1 MLVDGF
7 HHRTQEHQ
15 ELHVGVGLVLRI
27 KQVDSGIGAD
37 RPVVVLA
44 RPIHPGERLLV
55 HQAHEAMVWGGGTQ
69 DMHGEH
75 LVVDRDVGVFEHRC
89 DFVLTGGHFVVSG
102 HRRNAKLH
110 ELAFDIIHVGQH
122 AFGDGAEVVVVE
134 LMAFRAVRP
143 KQGATAEPQVF
154 PVFHEA
160 ARRPRSILVRCPGWC
175 APGSR
180 LRRCRRSSGSAW
192 LDRFDGAEERGF
204 EVQSLSCVGDEDG
217 RDAERAATAAR
228 EDERGTGCV
237 PSGVATGF
245 EGLSGPTRGEGG
257 SIGFTEGQ
265 VVAGKSRSGGAIS
278 EGVQE
283 GVVLLGGGAGQRGE
297 PVAIVGRAVFE
308 PPILSWPGRRHQRW
322 KGRAFRLWQWSEP
335 GSWPL
340 GGKRLAISS
349 VLNVRWPKNAEGSM
363 LVDVSV
369 VMCFSCKWS
378 HLGEFLL
385 GEKCHPRGFCKSVRE
400 QPSNRVVSTHVTD
413 DRPHFGR
420 RVGWHRVI
428 YTQFSVSLPAWPA
441 RCSVLARMRSLRQ
454 LDLRRF
460 GGV

>member
-55 HQAHEAMVWGGGTQ
+55 HQAHEAMVWGGGAQ

-75 LVVDRDVGVFEHRC
+75 LVVDRDVGVFEHRR

-110 ELAFDIIHVGQH
+110 QLAFDVIHVGQH

-143 KQGATAEPQVF
+143 KQGATTEPQVF

-160 ARRPRSILVRCPGWC
+160 FVDQEIFLFAAQGGVHPADAFVGAEDFQDPHGL
-175 APGSR
+175 
-180 LRRCRRSSGSAW
+180 SA
-192 LDRFDGAEERGF
+192 DRFNGAEERGF
-204 EVQSLSCVGDEDG
+204 EVQSLSGVGDKDG

-237 PSGVATGF
+237 PSGVAPGF
-245 EGLSGPTRGEGG
+245 EGLPGPTRGEGG

-308 PPILSWPGRRHQRW
+308 GPFFHGQGDGIDDGRVELF
-322 KGRAFRLWQWSEP
+322 AFGNGPSQALGHRGWQT
-335 GSWPL
+335 L
-340 GGKRLAISS
+340 G
-349 VLNVRWPKNAEGSM
+349 
-363 LVDVSV
+363 
-369 VMCFSCKWS
+369 
-378 HLGEFLL
+378 
-385 GEKCHPRGFCKSVRE
+385 
-400 QPSNRVVSTHVTD
+400 
-413 DRPHFGR
+413 HF
-420 RVGWHRVI
+420 VGVE
-428 YTQFSVSLPAWPA
+428 
-441 RCSVLARMRSLRQ
+441 RQ
-454 LDLRRF
+454 MAKER
-460 GGV
+460 